1 MKTLL
6 SYSLLLGIFILS
18 SGAGCGAKSEDPAPR
33 PAYLQSLLGRWEV
46 VEAKVYSQKAGE
58 AQRALGSFR
67 TGLAY
72 IFYDNNTYDG
82 CIQSGSDWDNA
93 GQSGAVGTWKCSTD
107 KSGRWTLTV
116 GKSSKQSGYLDDDS
130 FITLNAPTLKE
141 PQVYK
146 FIEMDNK
153 KSLVL
158 GSTPTK
164 DASGT
169 ETWMRLTLEK
179 K

>member
-6 SYSLLLGIFILS
+6 SYALLLTVFILN
-18 SGAGCGAKSEDPAPR
+18 SGAGCGAKNEDAVPK

-46 VEAKVYSQKAGE
+46 VEATVYSQDPGQAERK
-58 AQRALGSFR
+58 LGSFR

-72 IFYDNNTYDG
+72 IFYDNNSYDG

-93 GQSGAVGTWKCSTD
+93 GQSGAVGMWKCSTD
-107 KSGRWTLTV
+107 KSGRWTLKV
-116 GKSSKQSGYLDDDS
+116 GNASKQNGILDEDS
-130 FITLNAPTLKE
+130 FITLTAPTLKA

-146 FIEMDNK
+146 FYYMDD

-158 GSTPTK
+158 GLTPTK
-164 DASGT
+164 DAFGT
-169 ETWMRLTLEK
+169 ETWMSIKLEK